1 MENNT
6 QNNTLAL
13 SKLIGESVV
22 FYPNSVAKML
32 NINGVTIDAETYNTE
47 KLIDAV
53 VDGLSKS
60 PKFANDFLKTFNV
73 KENYLNAVG
82 DWITGGT
89 AVIGGI
95 TTFLGGKQQEDAIKA
110 QAKAQADVSKA
121 QLEIAKIN
129 QQTELAKLGALKDGG
144 AVAGKSNTG
153 LYIGLGVGGVL
164 VLGLVV
170 YLAVKK

>member
-1 MENNT
+1 MENNLST
-6 QNNTLAL
+6 L
-13 SKLIGESVV
+13 SKLIGEAVV
-22 FYPNSVAKML
+22 FYPNAVAKML
-32 NINGVTIDAETYNTE
+32 NLNRITVNAETYNTE

-60 PKFANDFLKTFNV
+60 PKFANDFLNTFNV
-73 KENYLNAVG
+73 KKDYLNAVG
-82 DWITGGT
+82 DFITGGT
-89 AVIGGI
+89 AVIEGI

-129 QQTELAKLGALKDGG
+129 QQTELAKLEALKSQG
-144 AVAGKSNTG
+144 AGAKSNTS

-170 YLAVKK
+170 YLVVKK